1 MKIAVLAGG
10 KSTERNV
17 SLSSGSKITNA
28 LRSKGYDATMIDLF
42 LGYELEDGQSY
53 EDVFKS
59 SNTSTDY
66 EISDA
71 VLTEEDIEEV
81 KQAIENFMKLV
92 VLE

>member
-42 LGYELEDGQSY
+42 FGMMNLRMVKVMKTYLSL
-53 EDVFKS
+53 VIPVLIMKS
-59 SNTSTDY
+59 VT
-66 EISDA
+66 
-71 VLTEEDIEEV
+71 
-81 KQAIENFMKLV
+81 QF
-92 VLE
+92 